1 MKAPRLFLFQIG
13 GEKMPY
19 IPPEVVAKAREMD
32 LLTYLKNY
40 EPHELVH
47 FGGNTYCTREH
58 DSLKISN
65 GKWCWFSRGIGGYS
79 ALDYLIKVKEIPFT
93 EAVEMIMGRAAVSP
107 PVFTPRPKE
116 EKPKVLLLP
125 KVDRCATHAV
135 EYLHR
140 RGIDYGLIEFC
151 ISTGRLYESTPYHN
165 VVFVGMDSSGKAR
178 YANLRGI
185 GSDFIGDAN
194 GSDKHYSFGIPA
206 AAKSDRLHLFESAVD
221 LLSYGTLLKLY
232 GKDWRRDNLL
242 SLAGVYRP
250 KKEISESTLPAA
262 LVRYL
267 DEYPHIRK
275 VVLRLDND
283 LTGKLAAETIK
294 TLLPR
299 KYAVEVAVRLSPQGK
314 DYNDCLC
321 LKLGLPITKRK
332 EKTRERFAQ
341 YESGARTPKRNLLC
355 RMARV
360 LGVSPSA
367 LAVPRIKNSEELYCL
382 LRALEDECG
391 IKLSPQSDTAAAIY
405 ESHRE
410 RSKEQ

>member
-1 MKAPRLFLFQIG
+1 
-13 GEKMPY
+13 MPY
-19 IPPEVVAKAREMD
+19 IPPEIVAKAREMD

-40 EPHELVH
+40 EPQELVH

-93 EAVEMIMGRAAVSP
+93 EAVEAIMGNAAVSP
-107 PVFTPRPKE
+107 PVYEPAPKQ
-116 EKPKVLLLP
+116 EKTKVLLLP
-125 KVDRCATHAV
+125 KANRCATHAV

-140 RGIDYGLIEFC
+140 RGIDYDLIDFC
-151 ISTGRLYESTPYHN
+151 IRTGRLYESTPYHN
-165 VVFVGMDSSGKAR
+165 VVFVGMDSAGKPR
-178 YANLRGI
+178 YANQRGI

-206 AAKSDRLHLFESAVD
+206 VSKSDTLHLFESAVD

-232 GKDWRRDNLL
+232 GREWRKDNLL
-242 SLAGVYRP
+242 SLAGVYKP
-250 KKEISESTLPAA
+250 KRNIGESTLPAA

-275 VVLRLDND
+275 VALRLDND
-283 LTGKLAAETIK
+283 LAGKLAAETIK

-321 LKLGLPITKRK
+321 MRLGLPITKRK
-332 EKTRERFAQ
+332 EKTQER
-341 YESGARTPKRNLLC
+341 
-355 RMARV
+355 
-360 LGVSPSA
+360 
-367 LAVPRIKNSEELYCL
+367 
-382 LRALEDECG
+382 
-391 IKLSPQSDTAAAIY
+391 
-405 ESHRE
+405 
-410 RSKEQ
+410 